1 MSTKIARETTKQLRT
16 YTKSFSSNK
25 RFTHLFKSVQLIIG
39 AVLAGY
45 TAQNIPIVY
54 MRYTAHPIGQFFIY
68 FLLFNQSHESKTPIQ
83 WIILDAILFTI
94 VINLILFIIKKHYES
109 KRNERY

>member
-25 RFTHLFKSVQLIIG
+25 RFTHLFKSIQLIIG

-45 TAQNIPIVY
+45 TAQNIPHTY
-54 MRYTAHPIGQFFIY
+54 MNYASHPIGQFFIY
-68 FLLFNQSHESKTPIQ
+68 FLLFNQSHNSKTPIQ
-83 WIILDAILFTI
+83 WIILDALLFTL
-94 VINLILFIIKKHYES
+94 VINLILFMIKKHHES
-109 KRNERY
+109 RKNKKY